1 MSSDVVHQIG
11 TNPIHLGLGGTAVV
25 EPAMDGS
32 MEWYQGY
39 GERHG
44 DADGVDGR
52 LVSMYTFT
60 ESWDS
65 WEVHPSGHEVVL
77 CVAGSTTLH
86 QELPSGE
93 ERAVTLS
100 AGEYA
105 INEPGTW
112 HTADVETSATVVFI
126 TSGEGTQHRPR

>member
-1 MSSDVVHQIG
+1 MSDDAVQSIG
-11 TNPIHLGLGGTAVV
+11 SHPVHLGLGGTAFVL
-25 EPAMDGS
+25 PAMDGS
-32 MEWYQGY
+32 MEWYGRY
-39 GERHG
+39 GELYP
-44 DADGVDGR
+44 DDGPDGR

-65 WEVHPSGHEVVL
+65 WEVHPTGHEVVL

-93 ERAVTLS
+93 ERAVTLT

-112 HTADVETSATVVFI
+112 HTADVDSSATVVFI
-126 TSGEGTQHRPR
+126 TSGEGTRHRPR

>member
-1 MSSDVVHQIG
+1 MVQ
-11 TNPIHLGLGGTAVV
+11 
-25 EPAMDGS
+25 PAMDGS
-32 MEWYQGY
+32 MDWYQGY

-44 DADGVDGR
+44 DDGADGR
-52 LVSMYTFT
+52 LVAMHTFT

-65 WEVHPSGHEVVL
+65 WEVHPTGHEVVL

-86 QELPSGE
+86 QELASGE

-112 HTADVETSATVVFI
+112 HTADVESSATVVFI